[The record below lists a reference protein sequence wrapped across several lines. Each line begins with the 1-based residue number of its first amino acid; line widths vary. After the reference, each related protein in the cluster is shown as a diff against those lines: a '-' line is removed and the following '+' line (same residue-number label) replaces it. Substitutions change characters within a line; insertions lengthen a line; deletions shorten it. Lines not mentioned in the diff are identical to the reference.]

1 MLSVQ
6 RCVNG
11 QYRFDLSELPAERME
26 TNRRFG
32 LALCGFS
39 LPFLI
44 AILYSLIFLVQN
56 EIWIMIPFPAFFLMI
71 VGAIFT
77 WGLLNLFT
85 TIQTIISNQT
95 VEEATLRP
103 WGEKRWEEPL
113 NRFRLQMKVTTLR
126 KSNSSSLS
134 YAYHLRLCHADDMK
148 SIELHT
154 TESPAEAE
162 EQFRLFQQQLE
173 VRVDRKVRNYNTD
186 EVIDSPAGYGLHL

>member
-1 MLSVQ
+1 MLNAQ

-11 QYRFDLSELPAERME
+11 QYRFDLSQLPAKRIE

-44 AILYSLIFLVQN
+44 ALLYSLIFLVQN
-56 EIWIMIPFPAFFLMI
+56 EIWIIIPFPCFFLMI

-85 TIQTIISNQT
+85 TIQTIISNHT
-95 VEEATLRP
+95 VEEVTLRP

-113 NRFRLQMKVTTLR
+113 SRFQLQVKVTTHR

-134 YAYHLRLCHADDMK
+134 YAYHLRLRHTDDMK
-148 SIELHT
+148 SIELHS
-154 TESPAEAE
+154 TESPVEAE
-162 EQFRLFQQQLE
+162 EQFRLYQQQLE

-186 EVIDSPAGYGLHL
+186 EVIDSPAAYGLDL